1 MAISKCPLCGSPC
14 ILKIIAT
21 DDAVWCKV
29 DVCEL
34 CQTMYPRGRSEVKV
48 TPAAT
53 KAKVRAKKAKAK
65 PKPKKKPKKR

>member
-21 DDAVWCKV
+21 DDEVWCKV

-48 TPAAT
+48 TP
-53 KAKVRAKKAKAK
+53 RAKKTKAEA
-65 PKPKKKPKKR
+65 KPKKKAKKR